1 MTPAER
7 LETQS
12 ALLLAQYRALL
23 RELRE
28 SADRAELT
36 LPRAEFW
43 RMWNVMAGYRTG
55 LLADS

>member
-23 RELRE
+23 R
-28 SADRAELT
+28 DLT
-36 LPRAEFW
+36 TALTQKGA
-43 RMWNVMAGYRTG
+43 A
-55 LLADS
+55 

>member
-28 SADRAELT
+28 
-36 LPRAEFW
+36 
-43 RMWNVMAGYRTG
+43 MTG
-55 LLADS
+55 EE

>member
-23 RELRE
+23 R
-28 SADRAELT
+28 DLT
-36 LPRAEFW
+36 PALNR
-43 RMWNVMAGYRTG
+43 R
-55 LLADS
+55 

>member
-23 RELRE
+23 
-28 SADRAELT
+28 AEL
-36 LPRAEFW
+36 LRVNGE
-43 RMWNVMAGYRTG
+43 RK
-55 LLADS
+55 